1 MKTTLGFIGLGLMGT
16 PMARRFLQSG
26 YPLAVFNRTKDKAT
40 QLLADGA
47 TWFESPT
54 LVAQHSDVV
63 FTMLS
68 NSESLEAIALQS
80 NGILNGLFSGGVHVD
95 SSTVSPETTSKL
107 AKEYTSKGA
116 FFVHAPVLGSIP
128 QATDGSLLLFVGGDE
143 RAFRQAEPALKCL
156 GSKIWRFEKVEQ
168 ATTTKLL
175 CNFFIATM
183 ISGLCQALVMAK
195 KGGVRPSVLLE
206 IIGAS
211 ALNAPMY
218 QTKGASIIER
228 NFKPRFFL
236 EYMLKDVNLLIDA
249 AQSLGV
255 SMPSGEIAQ
264 ALFSE
269 AMGLGLAKE
278 DYSTVVRV
286 LERNAQV
293 EVN

>member
-1 MKTTLGFIGLGLMGT
+1 MKINVGFIGLGLMGA

-26 YPLAVFNRTKDKAT
+26 YPLSVFNRTKAKAT

-80 NGILNGLFSGGVHVD
+80 NGILNGLRSGGVHVD

-107 AKEYTSKGA
+107 AKEYASKGV

-128 QATDGSLLLFVGGDE
+128 QASDGSLLLFVGGDE
-143 RAFRQAEPALKCL
+143 NAFRKAEPALKCL
-156 GSKIWRFEKVEQ
+156 GSKIWRFEKVEE

-195 KGGVRPSVLLE
+195 KGGVQPKILLE

-218 QTKGASIIER
+218 QAKGASIIER

-236 EYMLKDVNLLIDA
+236 EHMLKDVNLLTDA
-249 AQSLGV
+249 AQNLGV
-255 SMPSGEIAQ
+255 AMPSGDIAQ
-264 ALFSE
+264 GLFSQAME
-269 AMGLGLAKE
+269 AGLARE
-278 DYSTVVRV
+278 DYSAVVRV
-286 LERNAQV
+286 LERIAQV

>member
-1 MKTTLGFIGLGLMGT
+1 METTLGFIGLGLMGA
-16 PMARRFLQSG
+16 PMAGKLLKAG
-26 YPLAVFNRTKDKAT
+26 YSVAVFNRTKERAS
-40 QLLADGA
+40 QLIVEGA
-47 TWFESPT
+47 EWCESPGI
-54 LVAQHSDVV
+54 VAGRSDIV

-68 NSESLEAIALQS
+68 NSEALEETALIE
-80 NGILNGLFSGGVHVD
+80 NGILAGLRGGGIHID

-107 AKEYTSKGA
+107 AKKYASKGA
-116 FFVHAPVLGSIP
+116 FFLHAPVLGSIP

-143 RAFRQAEPALKCL
+143 RAFRKAEPALKCL

-195 KGGVRPSVLLE
+195 KSGIQPSVLLE

-236 EYMLKDVNLLIDA
+236 EHMLKDVNLLTDA
-249 AQSLGV
+249 AQNLGV
-255 SMPSGEIAQ
+255 AMPFGEIAQ
-264 ALFSE
+264 ALFLE
-269 AMGLGLAKE
+269 AMGLGLARE
-278 DYSTVVRV
+278 DYSAIVQV
-286 LERNAQV
+286 LERIAQV

>member
-1 MKTTLGFIGLGLMGT
+1 MKISIGFIGLGLMGT

-26 YPLAVFNRTKDKAT
+26 YPVAVFNRTKDKVT

-54 LVAQHSDVV
+54 LVAQHSNIV

-80 NGILNGLFSGGVHVD
+80 NGILNGLSGSGIHVD

-107 AKEYTSKGA
+107 AKEYASKGS
-116 FFVHAPVLGSIP
+116 FFIHAPVLGSIP

-143 RAFRQAEPALKCL
+143 RAFRKAEPALKCL

-195 KGGVRPSVLLE
+195 KAGVEPRVLLE

-236 EYMLKDVNLLIDA
+236 EHMLKDVNLLIGA
-249 AQSLGV
+249 AKGLDV
-255 SMPSGEIAQ
+255 AMPSGEIAQ

-269 AMGLGLAKE
+269 AVGLGLARE
-278 DYSTVVRV
+278 DYSAVVKV
-286 LERNAQV
+286 FEKIASV
-293 EVN
+293 KVS

>member
-1 MKTTLGFIGLGLMGT
+1 MGS
-16 PMARRFLQSG
+16 ALWALQ
-26 YPLAVFNRTKDKAT
+26 RTKEKAT
-40 QLLADGA
+40 QLLVEGA
-47 TWFESPT
+47 TWCESPI
-54 LVAQHSDVV
+54 LVAQRSEIV

-68 NSESLEAIALQS
+68 NSDALEAIALQS
-80 NGILNGLFSGGVHVD
+80 NGILNGLSSGGIHVD

-107 AKEYTSKGA
+107 AEQYASKGA
-116 FFVHAPVLGSIP
+116 FFMHAPVLGSIP

-143 RAFRQAEPALKCL
+143 RAFGHVEPVLECL

-195 KGGVRPSVLLE
+195 KAGAQPGVLLE
-206 IIGAS
+206 VIGAS

-236 EYMLKDVNLLIDA
+236 EHMLKDVNLLIDV
-249 AQSLGV
+249 AQSLGLA
-255 SMPSGEIAQ
+255 MPSGEIAQ
-264 ALFSE
+264 ALFSQS
-269 AMGLGLAKE
+269 MGLGLARE
-278 DYSTVVRV
+278 DYSAVVQV
-286 LERNAQV
+286 LERIAQV

>member
-1 MKTTLGFIGLGLMGT
+1 MKISIGFIGLGLMGT

-26 YPLAVFNRTKDKAT
+26 YPLSVFNRTKDKAT
-40 QLLADGA
+40 PLLADGA

-80 NGILNGLFSGGVHVD
+80 NGILNGLVSGGVHVD

-107 AKEYTSKGA
+107 AKEYASKGV
-116 FFVHAPVLGSIP
+116 FFIHAPVLGSIP

-143 RAFRQAEPALKCL
+143 KAFRKAEPALKCL

-195 KGGVRPSVLLE
+195 KAGVQPGVLLE

-218 QTKGASIIER
+218 QTKGASIIEC

-236 EYMLKDVNLLIDA
+236 KYMLKDVNLLTDA

-255 SMPSGEIAQ
+255 TMPSGEIAQ

-269 AMGLGLAKE
+269 AMGLGLARE
-278 DYSTVVRV
+278 DYSAVVRV
-286 LERNAQV
+286 LERIAQV

>member
-1 MKTTLGFIGLGLMGT
+1 METTLGFIGLGLMGA
-16 PMARRFLQSG
+16 PMAGKLLKAG
-26 YPLAVFNRTKDKAT
+26 YSVAVFNRTKERAS
-40 QLLADGA
+40 QLIAEGA
-47 TWFESPT
+47 EWCESPGI
-54 LVAQHSDVV
+54 VAGRSDIV

-68 NSESLEAIALQS
+68 NSEALEETALTEK
-80 NGILNGLFSGGVHVD
+80 GILAGLRGGGIHID

-107 AKEYTSKGA
+107 AKEYVSKGA
-116 FFVHAPVLGSIP
+116 FFLHAPVLGSIP

-143 RAFRQAEPALKCL
+143 RAFRKAEPALKCL

-195 KGGVRPSVLLE
+195 KSGVQPSVLLE

-228 NFKPRFFL
+228 NFKPKFFL
-236 EYMLKDVNLLIDA
+236 EHMLKDVNLLTDA

-255 SMPSGEIAQ
+255 AMPSGEIAQ

-269 AMGLGLAKE
+269 AMGLGLARE
-278 DYSTVVRV
+278 DYSSVVRV
-286 LERNAQV
+286 LERIAQV
-293 EVN
+293 EVK